1 MLKRPIVHVKVLLWI
16 ITIFR
21 TMERLRRFFLPA
33 KRAQG
38 LLLNIYLRIFFYD
51 IEIGLIISSTNQNYE
66 TLPLSY
72 QALLAPC

>member
-1 MLKRPIVHVKVLLWI
+1 
-16 ITIFR
+16 
-21 TMERLRRFFLPA
+21 MERLRRFFLPA

-38 LLLNIYLRIFFYD
+38 LLLNIYLSIFFYD
-51 IEIGLIISSTNQNYE
+51 IEIALIISSTNQNYK

>member
-1 MLKRPIVHVKVLLWI
+1 
-16 ITIFR
+16 
-21 TMERLRRFFLPA
+21 MERLRRFFLPA
-33 KRAQG
+33 KGAQG
-38 LLLNIYLRIFFYD
+38 LLLNIYLSFFFYD

>member
-1 MLKRPIVHVKVLLWI
+1 
-16 ITIFR
+16 
-21 TMERLRRFFLPA
+21 MERLRRFFLPA

-38 LLLNIYLRIFFYD
+38 LLLNIYLSIFFYD

-66 TLPLSY
+66 TLHLSY

>member
-1 MLKRPIVHVKVLLWI
+1 
-16 ITIFR
+16 
-21 TMERLRRFFLPA
+21 MERLRRFFLPA

-66 TLPLSY
+66 TLPLSH
-72 QALLAPC
+72 QALLALC

>member
-1 MLKRPIVHVKVLLWI
+1 
-16 ITIFR
+16 
-21 TMERLRRFFLPA
+21 MERLRRFFLPG

-38 LLLNIYLRIFFYD
+38 LLLNIYLSIFFYD

-66 TLPLSY
+66 THPLLY

>member
-1 MLKRPIVHVKVLLWI
+1 
-16 ITIFR
+16 
-21 TMERLRRFFLPA
+21 MERLRRFFLPA

-38 LLLNIYLRIFFYD
+38 LLLNIYLSIFFYD